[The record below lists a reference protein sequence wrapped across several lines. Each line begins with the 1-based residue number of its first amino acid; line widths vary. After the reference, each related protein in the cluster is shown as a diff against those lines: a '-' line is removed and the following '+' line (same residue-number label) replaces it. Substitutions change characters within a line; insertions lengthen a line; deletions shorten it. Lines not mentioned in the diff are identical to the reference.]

1 MKLKRALAF
10 SYFEKL
16 WGYGISLVASIAIA
30 RMLTP
35 AEIGTFSVAAV
46 VVGLAGTIRDVGA
59 GTYVVQSREI
69 TTAKLRAT
77 LGVALLINSAIGL
90 VVVAAA
96 PWIAIFYSN
105 VDVRTALW
113 ILALNF
119 VLIPFASVVQALL
132 SREMRFDLIARIS
145 VAATTTGAAATVG
158 LAATG
163 GGFASMAW
171 GAVIS
176 NAVLAALTIWQ
187 RPASM
192 PWRPSLHG
200 ARDVIKFG
208 VHSSSQQMMH
218 EMVSGAPDLALGKL
232 AGFHDVGLYSRAN
245 GLAQV
250 LGGAVLRGLWPVV
263 LPYFSSATRQE
274 RPLREPFKDLT
285 AAVLGLCWPILAVA
299 ALCGP
304 DLLRVLFGPPWVEAT
319 NALRLLL
326 AAMAVSVLFTLAPQ
340 ALTAAGAISA
350 VSRIVAWTVVPRL
363 LLIVGGALA
372 GLEAAAGGVLLSNLI
387 FSAALFSV
395 LADRIGLKW
404 IDVGH
409 LVFRNLALVAFSVAL
424 PALVYWY
431 MPRGT
436 SATIDEASLRLVLAG
451 LGAMIGFVTG
461 LVRTKHQLLDLIPK
475 SGPVLRIQALLSW
488 RLKK

>member
-1 MKLKRALAF
+1 
-10 SYFEKL
+10 
-16 WGYGISLVASIAIA
+16 
-30 RMLTP
+30 
-35 AEIGTFSVAAV
+35 
-46 VVGLAGTIRDVGA
+46 
-59 GTYVVQSREI
+59 
-69 TTAKLRAT
+69 
-77 LGVALLINSAIGL
+77 
-90 VVVAAA
+90 
-96 PWIAIFYSN
+96 
-105 VDVRTALW
+105 
-113 ILALNF
+113 
-119 VLIPFASVVQALL
+119 
-132 SREMRFDLIARIS
+132 
-145 VAATTTGAAATVG
+145 
-158 LAATG
+158 
-163 GGFASMAW
+163 MAW

-192 PWRPSLHG
+192 LWRPSLNG

-218 EMVSGAPDLALGKL
+218 EMISGAPDLALGKL

-263 LPYFSSATRQE
+263 LPYFSSAMRQE
-274 RPLREPFKDLT
+274 KPLREPFKDLT

-299 ALCGP
+299 ALQAGLAP
-304 DLLRVLFGPPWVEAT
+304 RAFGPPWVEAT

-363 LLIVGGALA
+363 LVIVGGALA

-431 MPRGT
+431 MPQGA
-436 SATIDEASLRLVLAG
+436 SAMIDEASLRLVLAG
-451 LGAMIGFVTG
+451 LGATIGFATG
-461 LVRTKHQLLDLIPK
+461 LVRTRHPLLDLVPK
-475 SGPVLRIQALLSW
+475 AAPYCVYRPCFHGGSKIGR
-488 RLKK
+488 RN